1 MIERNYSAK
10 STLVFIL
17 SVFMIKLTIAI
28 PSMMR
33 ILSLEISYYTRFSE
47 LEMSIKAAY
56 SY

>member
-10 STLVFIL
+10 SALVFIL

-33 ILSLEISYYTRFSE
+33 ILSLEISNYTRFSE

-56 SY
+56 LC